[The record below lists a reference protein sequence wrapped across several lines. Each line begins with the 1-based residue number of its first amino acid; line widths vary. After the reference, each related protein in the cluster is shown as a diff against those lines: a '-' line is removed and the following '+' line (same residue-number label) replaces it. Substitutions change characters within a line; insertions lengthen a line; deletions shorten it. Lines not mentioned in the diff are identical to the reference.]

1 MNRFF
6 TSQEVY
12 EDRLAICRECI
23 YYFKPTGQCK
33 RCLCFMRLKAR
44 LAPMECPEKMWQ
56 KTTTIETP
64 EESQDSPD
72 YANIVGAAV
81 SPAYNV
87 YKLAMAAKEGVK
99 DIFSDDEQEELTL
112 DGKIDN
118 NYDAALDYMMS
129 IKDNILT

>member
-56 KTTTIETP
+56 KTTTIETKRNQALVR
-64 EESQDSPD
+64 S
-72 YANIVGAAV
+72 
-81 SPAYNV
+81 
-87 YKLAMAAKEGVK
+87 YKV
-99 DIFSDDEQEELTL
+99 IINELVHDL
-112 DGKIDN
+112 VDKIEKLEPLN
-118 NYDAALDYMMS
+118 E
-129 IKDNILT
+129 